1 MGLLDN
7 KVAVITGGIS
17 GLGRASALRYAAEG
31 ARVVVADINAER
43 GANAAAEMS
52 AGGASI
58 EFIQV
63 DVTSKE
69 SQQALFD
76 DVVSRYGQVDTV
88 LAAAGVS
95 SSGYISGEVS
105 EVEADPEERMFH
117 NRMLEDWEK
126 VMAVNVTGVMLTN
139 QMAIKHMLPKGNAGS
154 IVNIASI
161 AGRRP
166 LPGASDYCVSK
177 AAVIMLT
184 QTVATEYSTSNIRVN
199 AIGPGFIETPMTAN
213 IRQSP
218 EWMDTV
224 MQMTP
229 MQRMGQANEIASTAL
244 FLASEESSYFTGQ
257 TLFPNG
263 GMFTG

>member
-1 MGLLDN
+1 MGLLSD

-52 AGGASI
+52 ASGASI

-63 DVTSKE
+63 DVTSEE
-69 SQQALFD
+69 SQRALFA

-105 EVEADPEERMFH
+105 EVEAEPEERMFH
-117 NRMLEDWEK
+117 NRVLEDWER

-139 QMAIKHMLPKGNAGS
+139 QMAIRHMLAKGNAGS

-218 EWMDTV
+218 EWMETV

-244 FLASEESSYFTGQ
+244 FLASDESSYFTGQ

-263 GMFTG
+263 GMYTG

>member
-1 MGLLDN
+1 MGLLEN

-139 QMAIKHMLPKGNAGS
+139 QMAIKHMLAKGNAGS

>member
-1 MGLLDN
+1 MGLLSD

-17 GLGRASALRYAAEG
+17 GLGRASARRYAAEG

-63 DVTSKE
+63 DVTSE
-69 SQQALFD
+69 QSQQALFD

-139 QMAIKHMLPKGNAGS
+139 QMAIRHMLAKGNAGS

-184 QTVATEYSTSNIRVN
+184 QTVATEYSTHNIRVN

-218 EWMDTV
+218 EWMETV

-244 FLASEESSYFTGQ
+244 FLASDESSYFTGQ

>member
-1 MGLLDN
+1 MGLLSD

-63 DVTSKE
+63 DVTSE
-69 SQQALFD
+69 QSQQALFD

-117 NRMLEDWEK
+117 NRMLEDWER

-139 QMAIKHMLPKGNAGS
+139 QMAIRHMLAKGNAGS

-218 EWMDTV
+218 EWMETV

-244 FLASEESSYFTGQ
+244 FLASDESSYFTGQ

-263 GMFTG
+263 GMYTG